1 MSPELLGTR
10 AGYSWV
16 PGLEDV
22 GLMGTQAPTT
32 NIGLH
37 SLWEEAQ
44 PRQRPQPKPS
54 SLPKHLIA
62 EPSGSAHPCGSGKE
76 PLLLGWGSGMGPV
89 PQIQAGVS

>member
-10 AGYSWV
+10 TVYSWV
-16 PGLEDV
+16 PGLENV
-22 GLMGTQAPTT
+22 GLVGKQAPTT

-37 SLWEEAQ
+37 SLWEEDQ

-54 SLPKHLIA
+54 SLPKHLVA
-62 EPSGSAHPCGSGKE
+62 ESPRSTHLCSSGKE
-76 PLLLGWGSGMGPV
+76 PLLLGWGSGMGAV